1 MSKIKLKDLYD
12 KVEEKLNKTK
22 DPVDVLGTM
31 VPAGTA
37 ARSMSE
43 EKWKEL
49 FTEQIKILLDEEILK
64 PSQEGHGDEKEF
76 EIVHIEKSIWN
87 IFNKI

>member
-1 MSKIKLKDLYD
+1 MSKIKLKELYD

-37 ARSMSE
+37 ARNMSK
-43 EKWKEL
+43 EKWEEI
-49 FTEQIKILLDEEILK
+49 FSEQIKILLDEEILK
-64 PSQEGHGDEKEF
+64 PSLGGAGDEKEY
-76 EIVHIEKSIWN
+76 EIVHIENSIWN

>member
-1 MSKIKLKDLYD
+1 MSKIKLKELYD
-12 KVEEKLNKTK
+12 KVEEKLNSTK

-37 ARSMSE
+37 ARNMSE
-43 EKWKEL
+43 EKWKEI
-49 FTEQIKILLDEEILK
+49 FSEQIKILLDEEILK
-64 PSQEGHGDEKEF
+64 PSQEGHGDEKEY